1 MGQLIAEGW
10 LLGLSTGPYCL
21 GACAPF
27 LVPYMLA
34 EGRTSWRGNARIIV
48 EFMAGRFVAYALF
61 GALAGWV
68 GALLRPHVTARMT
81 GIALG
86 VTATIM
92 VVYALNQSL
101 PRWRICG
108 TFISPTWGRRMPFL
122 LGFLIGI
129 NVCPPFLV
137 AIARLMQVGH
147 AGSGVI
153 FFLSFFVGTSLYL
166 LPILGLSPLT
176 KMERLQFVGVLSAML
191 ASSWFL
197 FRALTGE

>member
-1 MGQLIAEGW
+1 MVQLAIEGW
-10 LLGLSTGPYCL
+10 ALGLATGPYCL

-27 LVPYMLA
+27 LIPYLFA
-34 EGRTSWRGNARIIV
+34 EGRPAWRGNARILG

-68 GALLRPHVTARMT
+68 GALLRPHVTAWMT
-81 GIALG
+81 AIALG
-86 VTATIM
+86 MTAAVM
-92 VVYALNQSL
+92 LVYAVNQSL

-108 TFISPTWGRRMPFL
+108 PFIAPKWGRRAPFL

-137 AIARLMQVGH
+137 AAARLMQLGRV
-147 AGSGVI
+147 ADGVI
-153 FFLSFFVGTSLYL
+153 FFLSFFLGTSLYL

-176 KMERLQFVGVLSAML
+176 KIERLQFVGSLSALL
-191 ASSWFL
+191 AGGWFL
-197 FRALTGE
+197 LRAFIGS

>member
-10 LLGLSTGPYCL
+10 LLGLATGPYCL

-27 LVPYMLA
+27 LVPYLFA
-34 EGRTSWRGNARIIV
+34 EGQATLRGNLRILG

-61 GALAGWV
+61 GALVGWV
-68 GALLRPHVTARMT
+68 GVLLRPHVTAWMT
-81 GIALG
+81 AITVG
-86 VTATIM
+86 VTAAVM
-92 VVYALNQSL
+92 LVYAINHSL

-108 TFISPTWGRRMPFL
+108 PFLAPTWARRVPFV

-137 AIARLMQVGH
+137 AIARLIQVGQV
-147 AGSGVI
+147 GSGVI
-153 FFLSFFVGTSLYL
+153 FFLSFFLGTSLYI

-176 KMERLQFVGVLSAML
+176 KSERLQFVGVLSAML

-197 FRALTGE
+197 LRAIIGG

>member
-10 LLGLSTGPYCL
+10 LLGLATGPYCL

-27 LVPYMLA
+27 LIPYMFA
-34 EGRTSWRGNARIIV
+34 EGRSTWRDNLRILI

-61 GALAGWV
+61 GALVGWV
-68 GALLRPHVTARMT
+68 GALLRPHVTVWMT

-86 VTATIM
+86 VTATLMI
-92 VVYALNQSL
+92 VYALNRSL
-101 PRWRICG
+101 PQWKICG
-108 TFISPTWGRRMPFL
+108 PFVSRRWARRVPFL

-147 AGSGVI
+147 VGSGVV
-153 FFLSFFVGTSLYL
+153 FFLSFFVGSSLYI
-166 LPILGLSPLT
+166 LPLMGLSPLT
-176 KMERLQFVGVLSAML
+176 KIERLQFVGMFSAIL
-191 ASSWFL
+191 ASCWFL
-197 FRALTGE
+197 FHAITSG

>member
-21 GACAPF
+21 GVCAPF

-61 GALAGWV
+61 GAMAGWV
-68 GALLRPHVTARMT
+68 GALLRPHITARMT
-81 GIALG
+81 ATALG
-86 VTATIM
+86 VTATVM
-92 VVYALNQSL
+92 LVYALNQSL

-108 TFISPTWGRRMPFL
+108 PFIAPTWGRRVPFL

-137 AIARLMQVGH
+137 AVARLMQLGQAVG
-147 AGSGVI
+147 GVI
-153 FFLSFFVGTSLYL
+153 FFVSFFFGTSLYL